1 MTTQNQNPKKSETLE
16 FRLPHDEKASFL
28 AQVSQNGQSAS
39 DALRQLVGD
48 YVKPAK
54 ASTPKRLWAIGAV
67 LALALGLVAV
77 PVLADRTLFASY
89 DLDGNGRITP
99 GEITDAGD
107 REIIEALDT
116 DKNGWVS
123 FLEFKATGVG
133 ETYHITGSDNH
144 TGSSTLSGEFI
155 FTTFELGRERKVRQ
169 NIVSMR
175 VPVPVGATEAQ
186 IAQIQ
191 GEVRAQIAAFRKQGP
206 RPAPSVD
213 PKAKP

>member
-1 MTTQNQNPKKSETLE
+1 MTIQNQNPKKSETLE

-28 AQVSQNGQSAS
+28 AQVSENGQSAS

-48 YVKPAK
+48 YVKPEK
-54 ASTPKRLWAIGAV
+54 ATKPKRLWAVGAIV
-67 LALALGLVAV
+67 ATLGLVAV

-107 REIIEALDT
+107 REIIEVLDT
-116 DKNGWVS
+116 NKNGWVS
-123 FLEFKATGVG
+123 LLEFKATGVG
-133 ETYHITGSDNH
+133 QTYRITGSDNH

-155 FTTFELGRERKVRQ
+155 FITFELGRERKVRQ
-169 NIVSMR
+169 NIESML

-191 GEVRAQIAAFRKQGP
+191 GEVRDQIAALKKQAP
-206 RPAPSVD
+206 RPAPTID
-213 PKAKP
+213 PKTQP